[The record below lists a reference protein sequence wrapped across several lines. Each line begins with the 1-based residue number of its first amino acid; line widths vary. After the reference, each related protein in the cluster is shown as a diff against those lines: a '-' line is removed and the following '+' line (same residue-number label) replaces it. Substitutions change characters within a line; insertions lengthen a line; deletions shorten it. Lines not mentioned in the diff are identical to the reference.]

1 MSFRTLIIPTAHV
14 QLARDLAAAISPE
27 NATGMFT
34 TALTDGQS
42 VTHYISTGIV
52 SDAFAQPLPC
62 TTWAQDE
69 DGAWVQVSHWPGMP
83 EAIADMAAQLD
94 PPFAVTAEQ
103 IEAAFAASD
112 ISEQEPFVAM
122 ARLGLSLYQE
132 DVTQGLG
139 LMRVEA

>member
-27 NATGMFT
+27 NASGMFT

-69 DGAWVQVSHWPGMP
+69 EGAWVQVSHSPGDP
-83 EAIADMAAQLD
+83 QAIADMAAALD
-94 PPFAVTAEQ
+94 PPFVVTTEQ
-103 IEAAFAASD
+103 IAAAFDASD

-122 ARLGLSLYQE
+122 ARMGLALYQE
-132 DVTQGLG
+132 DI
-139 LMRVEA
+139 EP

>member
-1 MSFRTLIIPTAHV
+1 MSFRSLIIPTAHV

-27 NATGMFT
+27 NATGLFS
-34 TALTDGQS
+34 TALTDGTQI
-42 VTHYISTGIV
+42 THYISTGIV
-52 SDAFAQPLPC
+52 SDAFAMPLPL

-69 DGAWVQVSHWPGMP
+69 AGAWVQVSHWPGMP
-83 EAIADMAAQLD
+83 EAIADIAAQLD

-122 ARLGLSLYQE
+122 GRLGLALVVV
-132 DVTQGLG
+132 D
-139 LMRVEA
+139 AP

>member
-1 MSFRTLIIPTAHV
+1 MTFRTFLIPSAHV

-34 TALTDGQS
+34 TPLTNGTQ

-52 SDAFAQPLPC
+52 SDAFAQPLPL

-69 DGAWVQVSHWPGMP
+69 EGAWVQVSHWPGMP

-132 DVTQGLG
+132 
-139 LMRVEA
+139 AA

>member
-34 TALTDGQS
+34 TPLTDGQS

-52 SDAFAQPLPC
+52 SDAFAAPLPL
-62 TTWAQDE
+62 TIWQHGE
-69 DGAWVQVSHWPGMP
+69 EGWQIVSHWPGMP
-83 EAIADMAAQLD
+83 EAIADMAAALD
-94 PPFAVTAEQ
+94 PPFEVTAAQ
-103 IEAAFAASD
+103 IAAAFAASD

-122 ARLGLSLYQE
+122 GRM
-132 DVTQGLG
+132 GLG
-139 LMRVEA
+139 LQQVDEGI